1 MSILS
6 GLPRQMFTMILLA
19 YNKTKRRSFGNTG
32 GNYIAIRKRT
42 ERADKNKAVDAYNT
56 ADDRFDPLGSYT
68 GLGNDVVPCQ
78 DADDL

>member
-1 MSILS
+1 M
-6 GLPRQMFTMILLA
+6 
-19 YNKTKRRSFGNTG
+19 
-32 GNYIAIRKRT
+32 AIRKRT

-68 GLGNDVVPCQ
+68 GIGNDVVPCQ